1 MKKQILTIL
10 MVAGLVMS
18 AATPTFACSTAGP
31 NKHVG
36 QVTAVNTRAGTF
48 TIMDAETQKPIT
60 FAASAGILKDAA
72 KAKGS
77 VMVSYEQS
85 DGKMVAKD
93 IHF

>member
-1 MKKQILTIL
+1 MKKQILTIV
-10 MVAGLVMS
+10 MVAGVVMF

-36 QVTAVNTRAGTF
+36 QVTAVNTKAGTF
-48 TIMDAETQKPIT
+48 TIMDAETRKPIT

>member
-1 MKKQILTIL
+1 MKKQILITM
-10 MVAGLVMS
+10 MVAALSMS
-18 AATPTFACSTAGP
+18 ATMPVFACNAAGP

-36 QVTAVNTRAGTF
+36 QVTAVNASSGTF
-48 TIMDAETQKPIT
+48 TILDAETRKPIVFT
-60 FAASAGILKDAA
+60 ASADIIKDAA

-85 DGKMVAKD
+85 NGKMVAKD

>member
-1 MKKQILTIL
+1 MKKQILTI
-10 MVAGLVMS
+10 MMAAGLAMS
-18 AATPTFACSTAGP
+18 AAMPTFACSVAGP

-36 QVTAVNTRAGTF
+36 QVTAVDTKAGTF
-48 TIMDAETQKPIT
+48 TIMDAETGKPIT

-72 KAKGS
+72 KANGS

-85 DGKMVAKD
+85 GGKLVAKD

>member
-1 MKKQILTIL
+1 MKKQILTIV
-10 MVAGLVMS
+10 MTAGLAMFAVMP
-18 AATPTFACSTAGP
+18 AVACSVAGP

-36 QVTAVNTRAGTF
+36 QITEVNAKAGTF
-48 TIMDAETQKPIT
+48 TIMDAETRKPIV
-60 FAASAGILKDAA
+60 FAASADIIKDAA

>member
-1 MKKQILTIL
+1 MKKQMLPIVML
-10 MVAGLVMS
+10 ASLVLF
-18 AATPTFACSTAGP
+18 AATPTFACSVAGP

-48 TIMDAETQKPIT
+48 TILDAETKKPIT

>member
-1 MKKQILTIL
+1 MKKQILTIVML
-10 MVAGLVMS
+10 AGLVMF
-18 AATPTFACSTAGP
+18 AVTPAFACSVAGP

-36 QVTAVNTRAGTF
+36 QVTAVNAKEGTF

>member
-1 MKKQILTIL
+1 MKKQILTIV
-10 MVAGLVMS
+10 MAAGLLIS
-18 AATPTFACSTAGP
+18 ATTPAFACSVAGP

-36 QVTAVNTRAGTF
+36 QVTAVNAKAGTF
-48 TIMDAETQKPIT
+48 TIMDAETRKPIT
-60 FAASAGILKDAA
+60 FAAAAGILKDAA

-77 VMVSYEQS
+77 VMVSYKQS

>member
-1 MKKQILTIL
+1 MKKQILTIV
-10 MVAGLVMS
+10 MVAGLGVA
-18 AATPTFACSTAGP
+18 AATPAFACSVAGP

-36 QVTAVNTRAGTF
+36 QVTAVNTRTGTF
-48 TIMDAETQKPIT
+48 TIMDAETRKPIV
-60 FAASAGILKDAA
+60 FAASTDIIKDAA

-85 DGKMVAKD
+85 DGKLVAKD

>member
-1 MKKQILTIL
+1 MKKYIFITM
-10 MVAGLVMS
+10 MVAGLSMS
-18 AATPTFACSTAGP
+18 ATESAFACSVAGP

-36 QVTAVNTRAGTF
+36 QVTAVNTKAGTF
-48 TIMDAETQKPIT
+48 TILDAETRKPIV
-60 FAASAGILKDAA
+60 FAASANMIKDAA

-85 DGKMVAKD
+85 DGKMIAKD

>member
-1 MKKQILTIL
+1 MKKHILAMIAA
-10 MVAGLVMS
+10 AGLTLS
-18 AATPTFACSTAGP
+18 AMAPAVACSVAGP

-36 QVTAVNTRAGTF
+36 HVTAVNAGNGTF
-48 TIMDAETQKPIT
+48 TIMDAETRKPIVFT
-60 FAASAGILKDAA
+60 ASADILKDAA

-85 DGKMVAKD
+85 DGRLVAKD

>member
-1 MKKQILTIL
+1 MKKQILTIV
-10 MVAGLVMS
+10 MAAGLVMF
-18 AATPTFACSTAGP
+18 AATPIFACSVAGP

-36 QVTAVNTRAGTF
+36 QVTGVNTKAGTF
-48 TIMDAETQKPIT
+48 TILDAETQKPIT

>member
-1 MKKQILTIL
+1 VKKQILTIVV
-10 MVAGLVMS
+10 VAGLS
-18 AATPTFACSTAGP
+18 IFATVPAFACSAAGP

-48 TIMDAETQKPIT
+48 TIMDAETRKPIT
-60 FAASAGILKDAA
+60 FAASAGILNDAA